1 MCVCLY
7 DEKECLEDPVSM
19 ILFFLFWVSG
29 KALSVICHFYF
40 KIRLLFLLG
49 VKKLINWR
57 WAGSF
62 DKKDL
67 KSVV

>member
-1 MCVCLY
+1 
-7 DEKECLEDPVSM
+7 M
-19 ILFFLFWVSG
+19 ILFFLFLVSG
-29 KALSVICHFYF
+29 KALSVICQFYF
-40 KIRLLFLLG
+40 KIRLLFFSFFFTG
-49 VKKLINWR
+49 GGGGKKLNWR